1 MEMKIKKKMIWLW
14 VLLPIAFSV
23 YLFWSSLYS
32 QPVRVTKASLIK
44 EGSGVFV
51 SGVLVNQTD
60 QTLPVLEIVVT
71 FKDMNHKKVGQAE
84 TKIAQLGPGQKMPF
98 KTETITA
105 KDAEYFEV
113 SFPGINNLS
122 RY

>member
-1 MEMKIKKKMIWLW
+1 MKMEKKKIKWLW
-14 VLLPIAFSV
+14 VILPIAFSV

-51 SGVLVNQTD
+51 SGLVVNQTG
-60 QTLPVLEIVVT
+60 QTLSVLEIVVS
-71 FKDMNHKKVGQAE
+71 FKDMNHKKVGHAE
-84 TKIAQLGPGQKMPF
+84 AKIAQLGPGQEVPF
-98 KTETITA
+98 KTEAIAA